1 MTDRGFDKA
10 EFVKSVESEDFSR
23 NTSSASTPGSIRSTS
38 KKRPMQKKKLACVE
52 CRQQKSKCD
61 AHERAPEPCTR
72 CLKKGVPCVLQK
84 DFRRTC
90 KRARN
95 EVIAK
100 KFQELTQS
108 LSSLGSEE
116 LLKKLD
122 ADSLNIP
129 KSLGVTGDMNSN
141 GSGQWTEKLSSNSN
155 SNPDINIDI
164 SKNDDAL
171 KTLRSVL
178 STKDVVSMVTS
189 SGSLDTGAKLDGA
202 INLSREQLE
211 CQPKS
216 LGDVTLSSADIAD
229 LFNEFNTKYHPFLP
243 VVDVTKG
250 PEKIYSLSPCLFW
263 VIILVGLRRKF
274 EAIETMN
281 KLSNMVKSILA
292 EITISPIIR
301 YSPSETD
308 EPVLNVSSV
317 YSVQAFLIYTYWPP
331 LTSSLSADTSW
342 NTIGSAMFQ
351 ALRVGLNSAQFS
363 TEYATA
369 NSQLIHE
376 QIRTW
381 ICCNIV
387 SQTISASFGF
397 PAYVAFDHTVIST
410 CKISTAGNDK
420 NDFVPFTIKQMLQ
433 IAHFE
438 NQVVDTMN
446 SNPRNMNGLASDEE
460 RLPLLHV
467 LNRQLKE
474 LELQL
479 DNVKLDDIRRFL
491 LLVTKVHLLTYYFTE
506 AKETDIGANKQKI
519 SVKDMETSFATKR
532 GLVIAYNSAVQ
543 LLQHAK
549 DMWKRDPLIV
559 KYLPGVYILN
569 IWQSASIISKL
580 VHSSL
585 GSIIDVNTG
594 KEVYQDAV
602 SLISNASVLKYDMAY
617 RSAGIMRSIWS
628 MFNNMFE
635 EWKSKEHQSG
645 GVSKGE
651 KDFNLTITIK
661 SRMSVSVF
669 FDCLYIL
676 RQKCG
681 MAKLKREKE
690 RAISSDEET
699 HNELSNGDAST
710 KELLTEDKNPE
721 ENARKIISTIPLD
734 PEPIN
739 AQQSSGSSITSP
751 SGSHTGDV
759 LSLKS
764 ILNKNSPRD
773 DLMARN
779 KHSALK
785 GSSSVTPTTTII
797 KSPSVTPVGAQN
809 IEQQNAIS
817 YPNSLDMLSGI
828 NDNRL
833 AKNIANKKQAS
844 SPRVKAPSPLSQNY
858 KNNEN
863 PTNTTQTFNEL
874 LEQLIPYT
882 SSRDS
887 NPVQAENRKEQSQSM
902 SPSLTERWDNWESD
916 LVWKDVDILMNE
928 FAFNPTL

>member
-1 MTDRGFDKA
+1 MSERGYEGIDPP
-10 EFVKSVESEDFSR
+10 KSLNFGDMSGV
-23 NTSSASTPGSIRSTS
+23 SSASSTPVSVKLCND
-38 KKRPMQKKKLACVE
+38 KKMPQKKKLACVE

-61 AHERAPEPCTR
+61 AHERAPEPCSR

-108 LSSLGSEE
+108 LSNLGSEE

-122 ADSLNIP
+122 AETLRLPED
-129 KSLGVTGDMNSN
+129 LGLIKVETSTGAEAPWDQNSIGT
-141 GSGQWTEKLSSNSN
+141 GSRSNSTGGQE
-155 SNPDINIDI
+155 I
-164 SKNDDAL
+164 AL
-171 KTLRSVL
+171 RTVL
-178 STKDVVSMVTS
+178 STNDFVSIAVS
-189 SGSLDTGAKLDGA
+189 SNTTGSGTKLDGP
-202 INLSREQLE
+202 ITLTKQQLE
-211 CQPKS
+211 CQPKT
-216 LGDVTLSSADIAD
+216 LGDVTLSSSDIAN
-229 LFNEFNTKYHPFLP
+229 LFSEFTTKYHPFLP

-250 PEKIYSLSPCLFW
+250 PERIYSLSPCLFW

-274 EAIETMN
+274 EAIEMMN

-301 YSPSETD
+301 YTPMESD

-363 TEYATA
+363 TEYASA

-397 PAYVAFDHTVIST
+397 PAYVSFDHTVINT
-410 CKISTAGNDK
+410 CKISTVESSTT
-420 NDFVPFTIKQMLQ
+420 DFIPFSIKQMLQ

-438 NQVVDTMN
+438 NQIVDTMN
-446 SNPRNMNGLASDEE
+446 SNPSNMSGLVANEE
-460 RLPLLHV
+460 KLPLLHV
-467 LNRQLKE
+467 LNRQLSE

-491 LLVTKVHLLTYYFTE
+491 LLVTKVHLLTHYFSNV
-506 AKETDIGANKQKI
+506 TDNVDPTSVQKI

-532 GLVIAYNSAVQ
+532 GLVIAYNAAVK
-543 LLQHAK
+543 LLKHAK
-549 DMWKRDPLIV
+549 CMWKRDPLAV
-559 KYLPGVYILN
+559 KYLPGVYVLN
-569 IWQSASIISKL
+569 IWQAASIISKL

-585 GSIIDVNTG
+585 GSIIDVDTG
-594 KEVYQDAV
+594 HEVYQDAV

-628 MFNNMFE
+628 MFSNMFE
-635 EWKSKEHQSG
+635 EWKAKKDQS
-645 GVSKGE
+645 SSSTQSE
-651 KDFNLTITIK
+651 KDFNLSITIR

-669 FDCLYIL
+669 FDCLFIL

-681 MAKLKREKE
+681 MAKLKREREKTV
-690 RAISSDEET
+690 SSDDENSGDN
-699 HNELSNGDAST
+699 HNGDAES
-710 KELLTEDKNPE
+710 KELLPNDGYSE
-721 ENARKIISTIPLD
+721 EHARRIISTIPLD

-739 AQQSSGSSITSP
+739 AQQSSGSNITSP
-751 SGSHTGDV
+751 NGSHSSDV

-764 ILNKNSPRD
+764 ILNKTSPKD
-773 DLMARN
+773 EILQKQKNGTMP
-779 KHSALK
+779 
-785 GSSSVTPTTTII
+785 SSS
-797 KSPSVTPVGAQN
+797 SPSNN
-809 IEQQNAIS
+809 IIVS
-817 YPNSLDMLSGI
+817 
-828 NDNRL
+828 
-833 AKNIANKKQAS
+833 
-844 SPRVKAPSPLSQNY
+844 
-858 KNNEN
+858 
-863 PTNTTQTFNEL
+863 PTNTHAGASNVETSGYPRSLNPLNAVTDNKLINHSTTAKKTNSPQFRVSSPSNHSKPTRKINPAAQSLNEL
-874 LEQLIPYT
+874 LEPPIPQSFQSVT
-882 SSRDS
+882 KSIISEGT
-887 NPVQAENRKEQSQSM
+887 ENRKEDTPSI
-902 SPSLTERWDNWESD
+902 SPGLTERWDNWESD

>member
-1 MTDRGFDKA
+1 
-10 EFVKSVESEDFSR
+10 
-23 NTSSASTPGSIRSTS
+23 
-38 KKRPMQKKKLACVE
+38 MQKKKLACVE

-61 AHERAPEPCTR
+61 ANERTPEPCSR

-108 LSSLGSEE
+108 LTSLGSEE

-122 ADSLNIP
+122 AKSFKLSDDLNLNKDGG
-129 KSLGVTGDMNSN
+129 KSLHEGLWSLDSSKE
-141 GSGQWTEKLSSNSN
+141 SGKRT
-155 SNPDINIDI
+155 
-164 SKNDDAL
+164 DAEQ
-171 KTLRSVL
+171 TDLRQAIL
-178 STKDVVSMVTS
+178 STKDAMTLAAARSKDEQPTR
-189 SGSLDTGAKLDGA
+189 LDGP
-202 INLSREQLE
+202 ITLTPEQLA
-211 CQPKS
+211 CVPKS
-216 LGDVTLSSADIAD
+216 LGDVTVSSREIAD
-229 LFNEFNTKYHPFLP
+229 LFTEFSTKYHPFLP

-250 PEKIYSLSPCLFW
+250 PERIYSLSPCLFW

-274 EAIETMN
+274 EAIEIMS
-281 KLSNMVKSILA
+281 KLSNMVKSVLA

-301 YSPSETD
+301 YAPTEQD

-397 PAYVAFDHTVIST
+397 PAYVSFDHTVINTS
-410 CKISTAGNDK
+410 KISTSENSRV
-420 NDFVPFTIKQMLQ
+420 DFVPYTIKQMLQ

-438 NQVVDTMN
+438 NQLVDTMN
-446 SNPRNMNGLASDEE
+446 SNPRNMTGLVANEE
-460 RLPLLHV
+460 KLPLLHV

-474 LELQL
+474 LEIQL
-479 DNVKLDDIRRFL
+479 DSVKLDDIRKFL
-491 LLVTKVHLLTYYFTE
+491 LLVTKVHLLTYYFSDE
-506 AKETDIGANKQKI
+506 SNNLNDENESKI

-532 GLVIAYNSAVQ
+532 GLVIAYNAAVE

-549 DMWKRDPLIV
+549 NMWKRDPLIV
-559 KYLPGVYILN
+559 KYLPGVYVLN
-569 IWQSASIISKL
+569 VWQSACIISKL
-580 VHSSL
+580 IHSSL
-585 GSIIDVNTG
+585 GMIIDVTTG

-617 RSAGIMRSIWS
+617 RSSGIMRSIWS
-628 MFNNMFE
+628 MFSNMFE
-635 EWKSKEHQSG
+635 DWKATEQL
-645 GVSKGE
+645 KGNSTSE
-651 KDFNLTITIK
+651 PESDFNLTITIK

-676 RQKCG
+676 REKCG
-681 MAKLKREKE
+681 MAKLKREREMKTTT
-690 RAISSDEET
+690 SSDDD
-699 HNELSNGDAST
+699 NENDLNDNHHDKQLLSGDRH
-710 KELLTEDKNPE
+710 PE
-721 ENARKIISTIPLD
+721 EHARKIISTIPLD

-739 AQQSSGSSITSP
+739 AQQSSGSSMTSP
-751 SGSHTGDV
+751 NGSQSGDV
-759 LSLKS
+759 LSLRS
-764 ILNKNSPRD
+764 ILNKTSPKDDMVARGKAFNSSTAESSVSGNNTTTG
-773 DLMARN
+773 DL
-779 KHSALK
+779 KHN
-785 GSSSVTPTTTII
+785 SSSYP
-797 KSPSVTPVGAQN
+797 KSFELLSAITENKYTKSRNLPAKKT
-809 IEQQNAIS
+809 QQ
-817 YPNSLDMLSGI
+817 
-828 NDNRL
+828 
-833 AKNIANKKQAS
+833 
-844 SPRVKAPSPLSQNY
+844 SPQVKVPSPLS
-858 KNNEN
+858 NNTLRKSVSS
-863 PTNTTQTFNEL
+863 PQSFNEL
-874 LEQLIPYT
+874 LDQPVPHTSEQLAQSFHSINKSIHEGFDMKSYPHP
-882 SSRDS
+882 DS
-887 NPVQAENRKEQSQSM
+887 PGVTEQ
-902 SPSLTERWDNWESD
+902 WDNWESD

>member
-1 MTDRGFDKA
+1 MSERERSYEGTEPLSGHSFDDGN
-10 EFVKSVESEDFSR
+10 EL
-23 NTSSASTPGSIRSTS
+23 TSSASTPAGAKIAYD
-38 KKRPMQKKKLACVE
+38 KKQVQKKKLACVE

-61 AHERAPEPCTR
+61 ANERAPEPCSR

-100 KFQELTQS
+100 KFQELTRS
-108 LSSLGSEE
+108 LTNLGSEE

-122 ADSLNIP
+122 TETLRLPKELGLIKVETASAGDGSWEQNINH
-129 KSLGVTGDMNSN
+129 TG
-141 GSGQWTEKLSSNSN
+141 SSNN
-155 SNPDINIDI
+155 SVNGVDFASRTI
-164 SKNDDAL
+164 L
-171 KTLRSVL
+171 T
-178 STKDVVSMVTS
+178 TKDVVSMAAS
-189 SGSLDTGAKLDGA
+189 SGPLNAATSLNGP
-202 INLSREQLE
+202 INPTKEQLE
-211 CQPKS
+211 CQPKT
-216 LGDVTLSSADIAD
+216 LGDVTLSSTDIAN
-229 LFNEFNTKYHPFLP
+229 LFNEFATKYHPFLP

-250 PEKIYSLSPCLFW
+250 PERIYSLSPCLFW

-274 EAIETMN
+274 EAIEMMN

-301 YSPSETD
+301 YTPTEAD

-363 TEYATA
+363 TEYASA

-397 PAYVAFDHTVIST
+397 PAYVSFDHTVINT
-410 CKISTAGNDK
+410 CKISTVEDGT
-420 NDFVPFTIKQMLQ
+420 NDFIPFSIKQMLQ

-438 NQVVDTMN
+438 NQIVDTMN
-446 SNPRNMNGLASDEE
+446 SNPRNMSGLVANEE
-460 RLPLLHV
+460 KLPLLHV
-467 LNRQLKE
+467 LNRQLSE

-491 LLVTKVHLLTYYFTE
+491 LLVTKVHLLAYYFSNVTE
-506 AKETDIGANKQKI
+506 GFDQSSTNNI

-532 GLVIAYNSAVQ
+532 GLVIAYNAAVQ

-549 DMWKRDPLIV
+549 GMWKRDPLIV
-559 KYLPGVYILN
+559 KYLPGVYVLN
-569 IWQSASIISKL
+569 IWQAASIISKL

-594 KEVYQDAV
+594 REVYQDAV

-635 EWKSKEHQSG
+635 EWKASDTQNSPSSQS
-645 GVSKGE
+645 E
-651 KDFNLTITIK
+651 KDFNLSIAIK

-669 FDCLYIL
+669 FDCLFIL

-681 MAKLKREKE
+681 MAKLKREREKTV
-690 RAISSDEET
+690 SSDDE
-699 HNELSNGDAST
+699 NGGDINAGQST
-710 KELLTEDKNPE
+710 SKEILANDRYPE
-721 ENARKIISTIPLD
+721 EHARKIISTIPLD

-739 AQQSSGSSITSP
+739 AQKSSGSNLTSP
-751 SGSHTGDV
+751 NGSNSGDV

-764 ILNKNSPRD
+764 ILNKASPKD
-773 DLMARN
+773 DVSQRQ
-779 KHSALK
+779 KSTTQ
-785 GSSSVTPTTTII
+785 SSNTSPANPPETPSIH
-797 KSPSVTPVGAQN
+797 AAA
-809 IEQQNAIS
+809 EIS
-817 YPNSLDMLSGI
+817 YPKSLDLLISRTDRDSRTPSSI
-828 NDNRL
+828 V
-833 AKNIANKKQAS
+833 KKID
-844 SPRVKAPSPLSQNY
+844 SPQYKVPSPLHHNRQNRNA
-858 KNNEN
+858 NNLAHS
-863 PTNTTQTFNEL
+863 TQTYNEL
-874 LEQLIPYT
+874 LEPSLSQTFPAVQV
-882 SSRDS
+882 SSNSEGTDNKREETPS
-887 NPVQAENRKEQSQSM
+887 I